1 MNVLVI
7 GGGVVG
13 VTTAYYLSQKG
24 MNVTVLEAQE
34 KGGDVGATAGNAGLL
49 SPSDAFAWA
58 SPSALKVAIKSLLNS
73 QLGIQYKL
81 HMDPALWGWTASFLS
96 QCRSSKWVQNTD
108 SKFRLAQYSIDN
120 LADLRLATNINF
132 DASDQGIAYAS
143 RSPSNLKKLR
153 SHFNFLE
160 DRGLK
165 LELLGRDGLHEKLP
179 LLQASSKTYAGAVFS
194 PNCKTGDSAKFSLE
208 LGKWCVEN
216 TKCRF
221 VWGAS
226 VESFLQKNNKIS
238 SVLTSKGE
246 FKADAYVLAAG
257 AHSGILAKQL
267 DIKLPIY
274 PIKGF
279 SITAPLINTKMKP
292 MSGFDDTDKL
302 VSLSIFGDRLRI
314 SSSAVFDGFNTS
326 HRQQDFQ
333 GILNLAKEILPDV
346 ANYSAAKYW
355 AGLRPMTPSSLPIL
369 GPSPMKNLYLNVGH
383 GNLGWTLACGT
394 GKIVADLIANEK
406 PRVNISPFLFKAK

>member
-24 MNVTVLEAQE
+24 LNVTVLEAQE
-34 KGGDVGATAGNAGLL
+34 KDVDFGATAGNAGLL
-49 SPSDAFAWA
+49 APSDAFAWA
-58 SPSALKVAIKSLLNS
+58 SPSALTLAIKSLLNS

-81 HMDPALWGWTASFLS
+81 HMDPALWRWTASFLS
-96 QCRSSKWVQNTD
+96 QCRSSKWVQNSD
-108 SKFRLAQYSIDN
+108 FKFRLAQYSIDM
-120 LADLRLATNINF
+120 LADLRLTTNINF
-132 DASDQGIAYAS
+132 DVSDQGIAYAS
-143 RSPSNLKKLR
+143 RNPSDLKKLR

-165 LELLGRDGLHEKLP
+165 LELLDRDGLHEKLP
-179 LLQASSKTYAGAVFS
+179 LLQPNSETYAGAVFS
-194 PNCKTGDSAKFSLE
+194 PNCKTGDSAKFSTE

-216 TKCRF
+216 SKFRL

-226 VESFLQKNNKIS
+226 VEKFLQKNNKIS
-238 SVLTSKGE
+238 RVLTSKGE

-279 SITAPLINTKMKP
+279 SITAPLINTESKP

-302 VSLSIFGDRLRI
+302 VALSIFGDRLRI

-326 HRQQDFQ
+326 HQSQDFQ
-333 GILNLAKEILPDV
+333 RILNLAKEILPDV

-369 GPSPMKNLYLNVGH
+369 GPSPIQNLYLNVGH
-383 GNLGWTLACGT
+383 GNLGWTMACGT
-394 GKIVADLIANEK
+394 GKIVADLI
-406 PRVNISPFLFKAK
+406 VNKETEVDINPFLLKV